1 MFSKTRK
8 SKLLGEIM
16 REKVSSSLV
25 PNTCLLHLKNR
36 ISKGHCQNISELYRL
51 FMCVKSLWVEQVTRN
66 IN

>member
-25 PNTCLLHLKNR
+25 PNTCLLHLKIEFQNDTVK
-36 ISKGHCQNISELYRL
+36 ISLNCIDYL
-51 FMCVKSLWVEQVTRN
+51 CVLKPYGLN
-66 IN
+66 K